1 MRDVIPVELVEA
13 LEEYLDR
20 HPQKKDITIM
30 SKCAHRAKVCMGDM
44 PNQIREGTKIGIDYE
59 KALYKMAFED
69 LLEGRKNI

>member
-30 SKCAHRAKVCMGDM
+30 STCAHSAGIRMGDM

-59 KALYKMAFED
+59 KALYKMVFED
-69 LLEGRKNI
+69 LLDGRKNI